1 MKCKY
6 NLKMIYV
13 KYLLLILLILIVLK
27 FISKKYKKYKKIHEK
42 NGFDGIYYYFLNK
55 NIKKSGL
62 NNFIDKKKNTLGK
75 TISNYSKQKILY
87 GPYKN
92 TKVINSFSWSS
103 TDSASKYLGIY
114 ESQIQEK
121 IIQLTKKF
129 KLKYFVDLGA
139 AEGYHLISLIK
150 KNFFLK
156 GFAFEIDKQTRALL
170 KRNALLNKISNKI
183 KIFSK
188 AEFESMKNILNKRQ
202 FTKTLFLV
210 DIEGHEFSLFNKKF
224 CSFFSDSYF
233 IVEDHSFN
241 EKSKKKKNNFYK
253 IVKKYFKIEII
264 KDSAKNPFNYKILD
278 SFTDDEKYLMMSEGR
293 PKTMQWLVL
302 YPKKK

>member
-1 MKCKY
+1 
-6 NLKMIYV
+6 MIYV
-13 KYLLLILLILIVLK
+13 KYLLLIVLIFIVLK
-27 FISKKYKKYKKIHEK
+27 FVRKKFKKYEKIYKK

-75 TISNYSKQKILY
+75 IISNYSKQKILY

-92 TKVINSFSWSS
+92 TKIINSFSWSNI
-103 TDSASKYLGIY
+103 DSASKYLGTY
-114 ESQIQEK
+114 ESHIQQK
-121 IIQLTKKF
+121 IIKLAKKF
-129 KLKYFVDLGA
+129 KLKFIVDLGA
-139 AEGYHLISLIK
+139 AEGYHLVSLIK

-156 GFAFEIDKQTRALL
+156 GFAFEINKQSRIFL
-170 KRNALLNKISNKI
+170 KRNALVNKVTNKI

-188 AEFESMKNILNKRQ
+188 AELESMKNILNKRQ

-210 DIEGHEFSLFNKKF
+210 DIEGHEFGLFNEKF
-224 CSFFSDSYF
+224 CTFFSNSYF
-233 IVEDHSFN
+233 IIEDHNFN
-241 EKSKKKKNNFYK
+241 EKSKKRRDNFYK

-264 KDSAKNPFNYKILD
+264 KDNAKNPFNYKILD
-278 SFTDDEKYLMMSEGR
+278 PFTDDEKYLMMSEGR
-293 PKTMQWLVL
+293 PETMQWLIL